1 MTMAIPNYQ
10 SLMLPFLKL
19 LADGAEHTLQELN
32 DKLSDEFQ
40 LTESERHQLLP
51 SGKQL
56 LMRNRVG
63 WARTYL
69 KKAVLLDAP
78 RRGVFSI
85 TDRGQQVLA
94 DNLDTISNKY
104 LKRFEEFSAF
114 HNGSAQSAT
123 EETNSNIEDNTQTP
137 TEAIESSFNTLNN
150 DLASD
155 VLDAIKSQ
163 TPQFFEQLVVKLMQ
177 GMGYGGWSKDSGE
190 ATQYTADGG
199 IDGIINEDPL
209 GLETIYLQAKRY
221 TDNTIGR
228 PDIQAF
234 VGALEMKRS
243 RKGVFIT
250 TSRFSK
256 DAVEYVSLIEKKVV
270 LIDGKQL
277 ADLMIRH
284 NLGVTVKETYQVKA
298 IDTDYFLEDQ

>member
-10 SLMLPFLKL
+10 SIMLPFLKL
-19 LADGAEHTLQELN
+19 LADGAEHTLQDII
-32 DKLSDEFQ
+32 DKLSVEFQ
-40 LTESERHQLLP
+40 LTEPERHQLLP

-56 LMRNRVG
+56 LIHNRVG

-78 RRGVFSI
+78 RRGVFVI

-94 DNLDTISNKY
+94 ENLEGITSKY
-104 LKRFEEFSAF
+104 LKRFEEFRDFRNISSESA
-114 HNGSAQSAT
+114 SEDISSDT
-123 EETNSNIEDNTQTP
+123 IEDTQTP
-137 TEAIESSFNTLNN
+137 TESIESAFNTLNN

-163 TPQFFEQLVVKLMQ
+163 SPQFFEHLVVKFMQ
-177 GMGYGGWSKDSGE
+177 AMGYGGWSEDSGQ

-221 TDNTIGR
+221 TDSAIGR

-234 VGALEMKRS
+234 VGALEMKRA

-256 DAVEYVSLIEKKVV
+256 DALEYVSLIEKKVV

-277 ADLMIRH
+277 ADLMIKH
-284 NLGVTVKETYQVKA
+284 SLGVTVKETYQVKT
-298 IDTDYFLEDQ
+298 IDTDYFLED

>member
-1 MTMAIPNYQ
+1 MAIPDYQ
-10 SLMLPFLKL
+10 SIMLPFLRML
-19 LADGAEHTLQELN
+19 SDGAEHTLQ
-32 DKLSDEFQ
+32 D
-40 LTESERHQLLP
+40 LTEALSSEFDLTQAERHELLP
-51 SGKQL
+51 SGNQE

-69 KKAVLLDAP
+69 KKALLLEAP
-78 RRGVFSI
+78 RRAVFTI
-85 TDRGQQVLA
+85 TQRGQQVLSEQPERITA
-94 DNLDTISNKY
+94 RY
-104 LKRFEEFSAF
+104 LKRFEEFCDF
-114 HNGSAQSAT
+114 HNSSTQPESVKVQLT
-123 EETNSNIEDNTQTP
+123 EEAIQTP
-137 TEAIESSFNTLNN
+137 TESIEAAFKTLND

-155 VLDAIKSQ
+155 VLDAVKQQ
-163 TPQFFEQLVVKLMQ
+163 TPQFFEHLVVHLMQ
-177 GMGYGGWSKDSGE
+177 VMGYGGWSKESGQ
-190 ATQYTADGG
+190 ATQYSSDGG

-234 VGALEMKRS
+234 VGALEMKRA

-256 DAVEYVSLIEKKVV
+256 DALEYVSMIEKKVV

-277 ADLMIRH
+277 ADLMIKH
-284 NLGVTVKETYQVKA
+284 SLGVTVKQTYQVKA
-298 IDTDYFLEDQ
+298 IDTDYFIED